1 MERVGGW
8 SLVME
13 NGWVEPSN
21 GEGWVEPSNREG
33 WVEPLKRAQFC
44 WYCRLPIV
52 H

>member
-8 SLVME
+8 SLVIE

-21 GEGWVEPSNREG
+21 GEG